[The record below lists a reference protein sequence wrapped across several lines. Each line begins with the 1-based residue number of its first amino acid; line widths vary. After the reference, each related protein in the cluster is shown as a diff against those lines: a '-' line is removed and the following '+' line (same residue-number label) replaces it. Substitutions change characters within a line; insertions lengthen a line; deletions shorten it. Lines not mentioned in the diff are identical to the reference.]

1 MCGRAVHSRAR
12 THNRRCAR
20 SRRRRSGSAV
30 RRKKKRKKYRVWAL
44 PCAWLRLSNGP
55 PRRNACLLDTGV
67 ADGLSPFL
75 RAYTRRRY
83 SKNDGLGR
91 ELSRR
96 VCSTTPLQ
104 VRLRARS
111 GARAQMAMRTVALTK
126 EVVAVR
132 RSSEQGTQA
141 KKVAERFLQQFSARK
156 GPKGAQD
163 LDALNEEYISKVA

>member
-1 MCGRAVHSRAR
+1 MRTIAPTKERVGRPTEKKKKKISSVGSALRQAEAIQRSPSAKRLSAR
-12 THNRRCAR
+12 Y
-20 SRRRRSGSAV
+20 RRRRRAV
-30 RRKKKRKKYRVWAL
+30 PLFARVH
-44 PCAWLRLSNGP
+44 
-55 PRRNACLLDTGV
+55 T
-67 ADGLSPFL
+67 SPVL
-75 RAYTRRRY
+75 
-83 SKNDGLGR
+83 KNDGLGR